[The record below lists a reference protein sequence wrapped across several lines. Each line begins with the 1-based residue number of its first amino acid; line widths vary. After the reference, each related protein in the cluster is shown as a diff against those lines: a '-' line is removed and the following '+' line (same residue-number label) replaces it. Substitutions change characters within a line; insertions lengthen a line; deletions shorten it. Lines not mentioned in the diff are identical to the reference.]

1 MVAAVARFTVNTIHR
16 ERFIVT
22 GRMGALPEEPG
33 STLRNADA
41 STTPGLRQSMFGL
54 NWELELILWRDPVGD
69 ALSKKRNPRF
79 DIAVTCR
86 AAPGPRKCTLPR
98 PVRRHLY

>member
-1 MVAAVARFTVNTIHR
+1 
-16 ERFIVT
+16 
-22 GRMGALPEEPG
+22 MGALLEEPG

-69 ALSKKRNPRF
+69 ALSKKKKTPIRHPR
-79 DIAVTCR
+79 DMASR
-86 AAPGPRKCTLPR
+86 AR
-98 PVRRHLY
+98 PAEMHFTAACAQPPVPTYSYTFEQPPTALLASVQ